1 MPRYDLS
8 ISGIQEAQDLNLRI
22 IEAFE
27 PGGKMGHIVKQATIE
42 AHRYLVTI
50 THVDIGA
57 YKASHRMELTDVR
70 GTITPDP
77 KAVNPESGELVITYA
92 EIEEGRGGEHA
103 VYEKTKDDMSE
114 KIATSAVYSILR
126 IVD

>member
-8 ISGIQEAQDLNLRI
+8 ISGIQEAQDLNLRL

-27 PGGKMGHIVKQATIE
+27 PGGEVGEIVKDMTIE
-42 AHRYLVTI
+42 AHRFLVTH
-50 THVDIGA
+50 THVDTGA

-77 KAVNPESGELVITYA
+77 KATNPKTGDRVKDYA

-103 VYEKTKDDMSE
+103 VYELTRIKAGDR
-114 KIATSAVYSILR
+114 IAELGVRAILR
-126 IVD
+126 IV